1 MIFMTNLRAAKG
13 SYAAAS
19 APCARSEPNPRS
31 LEVTCGSPLP
41 PLSYHPPMKLRTRLN
56 LVVAG
61 LTAVFVAVLLTEE
74 IQNTRSS
81 VREEIE
87 AANGVASQLVGR
99 LAVIYSH
106 AGGTEVV
113 LQFLRQLGH
122 IRANDVILRTPT
134 GEILYTSP
142 PPTYKAGHEAPAW
155 FTHLLAPQVARHIFP
170 LPGGAQLIVQAQPS
184 RAIVDA
190 WDDIAELLTIAV
202 VMLVVVNGLA
212 FWSVDRALA
221 PFPAIADGLRR
232 IQRGE
237 LTFRLPP
244 LPGNEAN
251 AIGTAFNRMAQGVED
266 NVQAERKA
274 REAETRLEERREMS
288 LLVEQRVEEERRLIA
303 HELHDEFGQSVTAI
317 RSLALAI
324 ATQSTQPPMSEAA
337 RLIAD
342 EAARLYDAMHGLI
355 PRLMPVS
362 LDTLSLAETLEN
374 LVRDWQRRNP
384 GVTLSLRHDL
394 PSDLGPSVTLAAYRV
409 VQEGLINALRHAQ
422 ATHIEINLESRFED
436 QLVDAT
442 LAEQS
447 PQRIIVTVTDDGVG
461 LPVPGSWS
469 RAGHF
474 GLRGLTERVEHLGG
488 QLSVRNRDPHGVSL
502 TAEIPLFRAKIP
514 TAVDT

>member
-1 MIFMTNLRAAKG
+1 MPPSDAGPAATLLLRG
-13 SYAAAS
+13 TE
-19 APCARSEPNPRS
+19 APR
-31 LEVTCGSPLP
+31 
-41 PLSYHPPMKLRTRLN
+41 YHPSMKLRTRLN

-87 AANGVASQLVGR
+87 AANGVASQLLGR
-99 LAVIYSH
+99 LAVIYSRT
-106 AGGTEVV
+106 GGTQVV
-113 LQFLRQLGH
+113 LQFLQQLGH
-122 IRANDVILRTPT
+122 IRANDIILRTPA
-134 GEILYTSP
+134 GEVLYTSP

-155 FTHLLAPQVARHIFP
+155 FAHLIAPQTARHTFP
-170 LPGGAQLIVQAQPS
+170 LPGGAQLVVQAQAS
-184 RAIVDA
+184 RAILDA
-190 WDDIAELLTIAV
+190 WDDITELLSVAV
-202 VMLVVVNGLA
+202 IMLVAVNGLA

-244 LPGNEAN
+244 LPGTEAS
-251 AIGTAFNRMAQGVED
+251 AIGTAFNRMAQAVED

-324 ATQSTQPPMSEAA
+324 AAQSTEPPMSDAA
-337 RLIAD
+337 RLISD
-342 EAARLYDAMHGLI
+342 EAGRLYDAMHGLI

-362 LDTLSLAETLEN
+362 LDTLGLAETLEN

-384 GVTLSLRHDL
+384 AITLSLRHDL

-409 VQEGLINALRHAQ
+409 VQEGLINALRHAH
-422 ATHIEINLESRFED
+422 AAHIEIKLESGGARA
-436 QLVDAT
+436 Q
-442 LAEQS
+442 
-447 PQRIIVTVTDDGVG
+447 PQAQRMIVTVSDDGVG
-461 LPVPGSWS
+461 LPAGWS
-469 RAGHF
+469 RPGHF

-488 QLSVRNRDPHGVSL
+488 RLTIGNRDPHGVCL
-502 TAEIPLFRAKIP
+502 TAEIPLVTAKMP
-514 TAVDT
+514 TAVAT